1 MDGQGLSLD
10 ISTHIH
16 TYLHISTHISTYL
29 LQVVYFTALFPYF
42 LLTILFFRGVT
53 LEGAADGIY
62 FYLMPNFSKLTE
74 VTRPMCAAAA
84 LLSNTSAVPGL
95 D

>member
-1 MDGQGLSLD
+1 MPVLK
-10 ISTHIH
+10 
-16 TYLHISTHISTYL
+16 
-29 LQVVYFTALFPYF
+29 VVYFTALFPYF

-74 VTRPMCAAAA
+74 VTHVRCCAAA
-84 LLSNTSAVPGL
+84 NVK
-95 D
+95 

>member
-10 ISTHIH
+10 ISTHIYA
-16 TYLHISTHISTYL
+16 YLHISPHIYTYL

-74 VTRPMCAAAA
+74 VTRPIVPCA
-84 LLSNTSAVPGL
+84 LLRRC
-95 D
+95 